1 MANLLHL
8 PPRNAAGAFH
18 VVVESPRGSAAK
30 LKYDPQLEAFTFSR
44 PLVAGLTYPFEW
56 GFVPGT
62 LAPDGDPLDAAVL
75 LDVPTNPGL
84 WPGVVLPCRAL
95 GVVKLTQRRKN
106 QPGREHNDRVI
117 AVPVKAPRAGE
128 LEDADH
134 LPARVRQEIEQFFLQ
149 VTLFEGKEVQIEGWE
164 GPKAAEALI
173 DSTAEAYRERQG
185 R

>member
-1 MANLLHL
+1 MPNLLHL
-8 PPRNAAGAFH
+8 PPRTASGAFH

-30 LKYDPQLEAFTFSR
+30 FKYDPQLEAFTLSR

-75 LDVPTNPGL
+75 LDVPTY
-84 WPGVVLPCRAL
+84 PGVVLPCRAL
-95 GVVKLTQRRKN
+95 GVVKLTQRGKN
-106 QPGREHNDRVI
+106 RPGREHNDRVI
-117 AVPVKAPRAGE
+117 ALPMKAPRAGD
-128 LEDADH
+128 LQDMDH

-164 GPKAAEALI
+164 GTVAAEALI
-173 DSTAEAYRERQG
+173 DSTAQAYRERHNG
-185 R
+185 